1 MQPKRLKQWLALA
14 VLAVLVLSGCAS
26 RPGQG
31 QTAAQEGA
39 ALAVDLP
46 ALVID
51 LQPDGSLSLGGAPLA
66 TLAASFGVAG
76 LDAVQLTPEQVTTLT
91 DANIQHIQINNL
103 PDGLKLLVNGE
114 EIPTLVWDAESLAAL
129 QELASQVGEGVPPI
143 LQQLVPVLGNV
154 GAGITVRV
162 PLAQGAELIP
172 LEITGEGSAAA
183 DAEAAQQ
190 AFLES
195 VGTPAQI
202 RIPIIYAA
210 DGSWQLADM
219 SDSEWIALTG
229 QSALESLRLT
239 PELIA
244 SLRAAGVSGLTV
256 STDADGVHLT
266 VNDQALPY
274 LSWGEGRLGHAI
286 SLAAGAGLLDAA
298 GDDPAALTA
307 AVEALLPIIT
317 TSQVEIQLILPSE

>member
-1 MQPKRLKQWLALA
+1 MQPKRLKQWLVLAALA
-14 VLAVLVLSGCAS
+14 ILVLSGCAP

-31 QTAAQEGA
+31 QTAGQEGA
-39 ALAVDLP
+39 ELAVDLP

-66 TLAASFGVAG
+66 TLAAGFGVAG

-114 EIPTLVWDAESLAAL
+114 EIPTVVWDAESLAAL
-129 QELASQVGEGVPPI
+129 QTLAGQLDEGVPPI

-154 GAGITVRV
+154 GVGVTVRV

-172 LEITGEGSAAA
+172 LEVTGEGSAAA
-183 DAEAAQQ
+183 DTGTAQQ
-190 AFLES
+190 DFLDS

-202 RIPIIYAA
+202 RIPIVYAA

-239 PELIA
+239 PDLIA
-244 SLRAAGVSGLTV
+244 SLQAADINSLTV
-256 STDADGVHLT
+256 STDETGLHLT
-266 VNDQALPY
+266 VNDQPLPY
-274 LSWGEGRLGHAI
+274 LNWGEGRLGHAI
-286 SLAAGAGLLDAA
+286 SLAAGAGLL
-298 GDDPAALTA
+298 GDDSEALAAT
-307 AVEALLPIIT
+307 VEALLPIIT
-317 TSQVEIQLILPSE
+317 TSQVEIQLLLPSE